1 MNKGLGVCLLV
12 LAGWPAD
19 DTAAAGPVPTY
30 RATYDVFYE
39 RRRVGRSEFSVTRGR
54 AAGTYRFESVSRLRG
69 LFRLISPRPLVE
81 LSEFS
86 YRAGRIRP
94 LRYAY
99 EDGTRRGEDSYRVDF
114 DWENG
119 VATTAAQ
126 ARTMRSALAEGML
139 DRGSMQVA
147 VMLDLRGAAPD
158 AYTLVDADGIGVY
171 DYSMDG
177 EQPLD
182 TPLGVIAAQK
192 YIQQRHNSTR
202 RTVIWVAE
210 TLNYLPIRIE
220 QQRDG
225 VTRAAFELQSVEWLE
240 EVE

>member
-12 LAGWPAD
+12 LAAWPAQD
-19 DTAAAGPVPTY
+19 PAAGPVPTY

-39 RRRVGRSEFSVTRGR
+39 RRRVGRSEFSVTHNR
-54 AAGTYRFESVSRLRG
+54 AADTYRFESVSRLRG

-81 LSEFS
+81 LSEFN

-99 EDGTRRGEDSYRVDF
+99 EDGTRRGDDSYRVDF
-114 DWENG
+114 DWETG
-119 VATTAAQ
+119 VATTSAQ
-126 ARTMRSALAEGML
+126 ARTIRSALVDGML

-147 VMLDLRGAAPD
+147 VMLDLQASAPN
-158 AYTLVDADGIGVY
+158 AYTLVDADGVGVY
-171 DYSMDG
+171 EYAMDG
-177 EQPLD
+177 EQSLD
-182 TPLGVIAAQK
+182 TPLGAIAAQK
-192 YIQQRHNSTR
+192 YIQQRRNSTR

-240 EVE
+240 DAE